1 MAATT
6 RKARRLSHSLED
18 LIHSGTVTREG
29 LEQTLKRVREHPDLL
44 ETGISRRTIGRALKS
59 AFKRVGYAQQVQ
71 MKEGGHGNGNSAIHA
86 SWYVT
91 C

>member
-6 RKARRLSHSLED
+6 RKVRRRSTSLEY

-29 LEQTLKRVREHPDLL
+29 LEQYLKRVRENPDLL
-44 ETGISRRTIGRALKS
+44 ETGISRGTIGRALKS
-59 AFKRVGYAQQVQ
+59 AFKKVAWTQQVQ